1 MHTLGEL
8 YTHYRRYPTVC
19 TDTRNIL
26 ENSIFFA
33 LKGERFNGNAFAAEA
48 LESGARY
55 AVIDEPEYQTDK
67 RMLLVPDVL
76 EALQALATHHRNQ
89 LHIPVI
95 GVTGTNGKTTTKE
108 LLHAVLSRSYNT
120 FATKGNLN
128 NHIGVPLSLLSIPE
142 DTQLAIIEM
151 GANHQGEIQALCK
164 IAQPTHGLIT
174 NVGKAHLEG
183 FGSFEGVMKAK
194 GELYNYL
201 ATNGGFV
208 FIRGDNPLLESMA
221 NKRGLFSHELAT
233 DRMSYGLVEGNDLVG
248 RLQDVEPPLRI
259 QWHTADDT
267 TWRDAPSQL
276 TGAYNAENILAAIS
290 VGLHFDVS
298 ETDIATAIAT
308 YSPSNNRS
316 QISKSATNTVIRDY
330 YNANASSMAAAL
342 DNLAQLRA
350 SAKVAILGDMFEMG
364 ADTFDAHH
372 AIVEQARRMPLAR
385 RIFVGKAFYE
395 HHDSHD
401 EFYET
406 TAAAMLAL
414 AENPVRDA
422 LVLLKAS
429 RGMAF
434 EKLIDLL

>member
-8 YTHYRRYPTVC
+8 YAHYRRYPTVC
-19 TDTRNIL
+19 TDTRNIP

-55 AVIDEPEYQTDK
+55 AVIDEPEHQTDK
-67 RMLLVPDVL
+67 RMLLVSDVL
-76 EALQALATHHRNQ
+76 ETLQALAAHHRNQ

-108 LLHAVLSRSYNT
+108 LLHAVLSRSYHT

-128 NHIGVPLSLLSIPE
+128 NHIGVPLSLLSIRE
-142 DTQLAIIEM
+142 DSQLAIIEM
-151 GANHQGEIQALCK
+151 GANHQGEIEALCK

-174 NVGKAHLEG
+174 NIGKAHLEG
-183 FGSFEGVMKAK
+183 FGSFEGVQNAK
-194 GELYNYL
+194 GELYDYL
-201 ATNGGFV
+201 ASHSGFL
-208 FIRGDNPLLESMA
+208 FIRGDNSLLQTMA
-221 NKRGLFSHELAT
+221 AERGLLSHERAT
-233 DRMSYGLVEGNDLVG
+233 DRMSYGLTEGNDVVG
-248 RLQDVEPPLRI
+248 HLLDVEPLLRI
-259 QWHTADDT
+259 QWHTAEDT
-267 TWRDAPSQL
+267 TRREAPSQL
-276 TGAYNAENILAAIS
+276 TGAYNVENILAAIS

-298 ETDIATAIAT
+298 EADIATAIAT
-308 YSPSNNRS
+308 YIPSNNRS
-316 QISKSATNTVIRDY
+316 QISKSVTNTLIRDY

-342 DNLAQLRA
+342 DNLALLRG
-350 SAKVAILGDMFEMG
+350 STKVAILGDMFEMG
-364 ADTFDAHH
+364 DDTFDAHH
-372 AIVEQARRMPLAR
+372 VVVEQARRMPLAR

-395 HHDSHD
+395 HRDSHD

-414 AENPVRDA
+414 AENPVREA